1 MLITSRNPCWH
12 EVATA
17 VPVDLFDPHE
27 SVTLLVHRVPRLSA
41 PDATQIAEAV
51 DNLLAIQRALP

>member
-1 MLITSRNPCWH
+1 M
-12 EVATA
+12 ATA
-17 VPVDLFDPHE
+17 VPVDLFDSHE
-27 SVTLLVHRVPRLSA
+27 SVTLLVYRVPRLSA